1 MWTSRLLRRGA
12 RTDAGAAPRVS
23 PKERLAA
30 LGRRLRHPGRRD
42 VVGLV
47 AGLLVAIFLAGGL
60 AQVRVETGVDSFLP
74 SNDPSLERLNEL
86 GQSFGG
92 DPVVVLLEN
101 PQPRALLA
109 TQQLPGVLDLEKQL
123 GATPDVAAV
132 YGPVTTLNNIAG
144 QAQLVIAEMLG
155 RRDGL
160 AKAAQ
165 EQAQRAGASPD
176 DAAAAA
182 ARAQADFDNRY
193 APTIIEALPT
203 GLPTLKN
210 PRFVSN
216 VVFDPSGAVKP
227 RWHYVVPNATSLAI
241 LVRPRAELDQAGTQQ
256 LVTAVDQAAHS
267 AALPPGTTITV
278 SGVPTIV
285 AALGQSVDTQIPVIG
300 AIAVAAIGLTLFLV
314 PWTGRRRRLL
324 PLAVT
329 LLATGMT
336 VAGLG
341 WVGHPLSLGVLAFL
355 PVLLGLG
362 SYYPTYF
369 AQRARS
375 RVVFVVAG
383 ASALSFATLALTP
396 LAFVRDLGITLA
408 VGIAFA
414 VGLGALLVRRGAD
427 AVDPAPAAVPVGAPA
442 ASSSSA
448 PASRTVRFGVG
459 AGVLALALA
468 GWALLGTMPL
478 QTNIQDL
485 ARGLPAL
492 ADANHVQDVIGTNG
506 ELNVVLR
513 DDDDPATPEADVR
526 SPEAW
531 TWMQD
536 ANQRIV
542 RDHGDV
548 MSPVLSLPNL
558 LDFLGTAPTADQ
570 IAAGLRLMPDSLTS
584 SVVRSDGRMANMSYG
599 VSLDDLAGLAAVT
612 RQVTA
617 DLPPPPPG
625 MTAELTGLP
634 TVAVRGYEVV
644 SSDRYLASV
653 AGVLAAGLVLALG
666 LRRRVDA
673 VRAVVAAV
681 IATGATLV
689 LLWSTGTA
697 LSPLTVALGSLTAAV
712 GCEFTVMVS
721 QSVRRRDRSLRR
733 AVSLAAGTSAIGY
746 AVLAVSPLALMREF
760 GLLLAASVVLS
771 WAAALFVVW
780 VWPPSDA
787 PVAAAPPAAA
797 PEPDP
802 ASPVPASMGVS

>member
-1 MWTSRLLRRGA
+1 M
-12 RTDAGAAPRVS
+12 
-23 PKERLAA
+23 
-30 LGRRLRHPGRRD
+30 
-42 VVGLV
+42 
-47 AGLLVAIFLAGGL
+47 AGLLVAVFLVGGL
-60 AQVRVETGVDSFLP
+60 AQVRVETGADSFLP
-74 SNDPSLERLNEL
+74 SGDPSLARLNEL

-92 DPVVVLLEN
+92 DPIVVLLEN

-109 TQQLPGVLDLEKQL
+109 TQQLPGVLDLEQQL
-123 GATPDVAAV
+123 GSAPDVAAL

-160 AKAAQ
+160 GNAARQ
-165 EQAQRAGASPD
+165 DALKAGASAAD
-176 DAAAAA
+176 ADAAAAQ
-182 ARAQADFDNRY
+182 AQAQFDNRY

-216 VVFDPSGAVKP
+216 VVFDPTGTVKP
-227 RWHYVVPNATSLAI
+227 RWHYVVPNANSLAI
-241 LVRPRAELDQAGTQQ
+241 LVRPRAELDQAGTQR
-256 LVTAVDQAAHS
+256 LVATVEQAAHS
-267 AALPPGTTITV
+267 AALPPGTTVTV

-285 AALGQSVDTQIPVIG
+285 AALGASVDTQIPIIG
-300 AIAVAAIGLTLFLV
+300 AVAVAAIGLVLFLV

-414 VGLGALLVRRGAD
+414 VALGAVLVRRGAD
-427 AVDPAPAAVPVGAPA
+427 GAVAAPVPVLPEPAPAAPRG
-442 ASSSSA
+442 
-448 PASRTVRFGVG
+448 VRFGLG

-506 ELNVVLR
+506 ELNLVLR
-513 DDDDPATPEADVR
+513 SDDDPATPEADVR

-531 TWMQD
+531 QWMQA

-542 RDHGDV
+542 VDHGDV
-548 MSPVLSLPNL
+548 MSPVLSLPGL
-558 LDFLGTAPTADQ
+558 LDFLGPAPTADQ
-570 IAAGLRLMPDSLTS
+570 IQAGLRLMPSALTS
-584 SVVRSDGRMANMSYG
+584 SVVRGDGRMANMSYG
-599 VSLDDLAGLAAVT
+599 VSLDDLGALAAVT

-617 DLPPPPPG
+617 ELPPPPPG

-673 VRAVVAAV
+673 VRAVLAAV
-681 IATGATLV
+681 IATGGTLV

-787 PVAAAPPAAA
+787 PVTATAPEAA

-802 ASPVPASMGVS
+802 ASSVPASMGAR